1 MRLTLP
7 CIPRPSWPL
16 RRTGEAA
23 PGSEAA
29 AELGGALRRFRA
41 AALWVIAALIVTAAG
56 SAFAESYRGLWL
68 WAEHHGLAGFWA
80 AAFPLQIDLFVAV
93 GELVLFVA
101 MIDRWRWRDRA
112 GAWAVALLGLA
123 ASVAGNVGHVAAHDL
138 QSRGTAA
145 VPPVAAFAA
154 LWLGLGVLK
163 RIIKQ
168 RGSVAVA
175 ALPAPVDETA
185 QEDASSFV
193 SGGQVAGLLA
203 ELTDAVRG
211 LAERT
216 GDAVSSPRA
225 DADESALLAEL
236 LGAVRGLG
244 QQIADAVS
252 SPVPVGAEHAA
263 LIAYRATLAAGNPY
277 SMNSLAARFGLTR
290 TQVTRIRAIVADENG
305 GQVPGEA
312 DLRQL
317 VTAAGSAMS
326 GS

>member
-1 MRLTLP
+1 MKGAAVALAAFL
-7 CIPRPSWPL
+7 RPPWRF
-16 RRTGEAA
+16 RRRGADAPQPEA
-23 PGSEAA
+23 P
-29 AELGGALRRFRA
+29 ELGGALRRFRA

-93 GELVLFVA
+93 GELVLFIA
-101 MIDRWRWRDRA
+101 MIDRRRWRDRA

-163 RIIKQ
+163 RVVKR
-168 RGSVAVA
+168 RGLGVDA
-175 ALPAPVDETA
+175 ARPAAVDETA
-185 QEDASSFV
+185 LQGTPGFVNGAPAEAVLAELADAVRALTARADDVV
-193 SGGQVAGLLA
+193 SPPRPGADENGLLA
-203 ELTDAVRG
+203 ELLD
-211 LAERT
+211 
-216 GDAVSSPRA
+216 
-225 DADESALLAEL
+225 
-236 LGAVRGLG
+236 AVRGLG
-244 QQIADAVS
+244 QQITDAIS
-252 SPVPVGAEHAA
+252 SPVPSSAEHAA
-263 LIAYRATLAAGNPY
+263 LIAYRATLAAGNPH

-290 TQVTRIRAIVADENG
+290 TQVTRIRTVVATENG

-312 DLRQL
+312 DAPQPM
-317 VTAAGSAMS
+317 TIGHANGS
-326 GS
+326 